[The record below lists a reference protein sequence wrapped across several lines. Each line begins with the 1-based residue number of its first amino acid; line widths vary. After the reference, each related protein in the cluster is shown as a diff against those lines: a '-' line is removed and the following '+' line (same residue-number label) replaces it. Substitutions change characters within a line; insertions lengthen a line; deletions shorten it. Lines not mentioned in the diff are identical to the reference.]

1 MSSPRPWGCFQ
12 MPPSLPRRLL
22 VFPTPVGVFPLSNSL
37 GCFPSSLPHARGGV
51 SGFLNVHALL
61 CSSSPRPWG
70 CFLELTDSPTRR
82 PVFPKPVGVFPG
94 IDGFP
99 NTPPSLPHARGG
111 VSLFAAFGF
120 HLFKSSP
127 RPWGCFQEWMSG
139 TELMVVFP
147 TPVGVFLLMISG
159 IRKRLVKCIYIPET
173 PCKILKPHQFY
184 LWGLYGKP
192 EPKTGVLASAY

>member
-1 MSSPRPWGCFQ
+1 MHFIKRLQGYGK
-12 MPPSLPRRLL
+12 RR
-22 VFPTPVGVFPLSNSL
+22 VFPTPVGVFLLIGSGYQTLL
-37 GCFPSSLPHARGGV
+37 GLPHG
-51 SGFLNVHALL
+51 
-61 CSSSPRPWG
+61 
-70 CFLELTDSPTRR
+70 
-82 PVFPKPVGVFPG
+82 
-94 IDGFP
+94 
-99 NTPPSLPHARGG
+99 RGG